1 MRISL
6 SKFRR
11 TVATFLFVFLVAA
24 PAALAHSHPVTM
36 TPAKDS
42 TISAPTEVSVIFS
55 EDLEPKFSS
64 LELQDSMGMVI
75 SKTPSVLDPKDAKHL
90 TLALPT
96 LAPGVYTVHWIS
108 VAADGH
114 RLEGKYNFTVK

>member
-11 TVATFLFVFLVAA
+11 TVATLLFVFLVAA

-75 SKTPSVLDPKDAKHL
+75 GKTPSVLDPKDAKHL

>member
-1 MRISL
+1 MLRNL
-6 SKFRR
+6 PKARR
-11 TVATFLFVFLVAA
+11 TIFAFLLMFLIAV
-24 PAALAHSHPVTM
+24 PAAFAHSHPVTM

-42 TISAPTEVSVIFS
+42 TVSAPTEVSVNFS
-55 EDLEPKFSS
+55 EDLEGKLSS

-108 VAADGH
+108 VATDGH

>member
-11 TVATFLFVFLVAA
+11 TVATLLFVFLVAA

-42 TISAPTEVSVIFS
+42 TISAPTEVSVNFS

-75 SKTPSVLDPKDAKHL
+75 GKTPSVLDPKDAKHL

>member
-1 MRISL
+1 MLRNLLNSSRNAAAVLLISL
-6 SKFRR
+6 MA
-11 TVATFLFVFLVAA
+11 V
-24 PAALAHSHPVTM
+24 PAAFAHSHPVTM

-42 TISAPTEVSVIFS
+42 TVSAPKEVSVNFS
-55 EDLEPKFSS
+55 EDLEPKFSM

-75 SKTPSVLDPKDAKHL
+75 SKTPSVLDSKDAKHL

-96 LAPGVYTVHWIS
+96 LAPGVYTVHWVS
-108 VAADGH
+108 VATDGH

>member
-1 MRISL
+1 MLRNL
-6 SKFRR
+6 PKARR
-11 TVATFLFVFLVAA
+11 TIFAFLLAFLVAV
-24 PAALAHSHPVTM
+24 PAAFAHSHPVTM
-36 TPAKDS
+36 APAKDS
-42 TISAPTEVSVIFS
+42 TVSAPTEVSVNFS
-55 EDLEPKFSS
+55 EDLEGKLSS

-108 VAADGH
+108 VATDGH